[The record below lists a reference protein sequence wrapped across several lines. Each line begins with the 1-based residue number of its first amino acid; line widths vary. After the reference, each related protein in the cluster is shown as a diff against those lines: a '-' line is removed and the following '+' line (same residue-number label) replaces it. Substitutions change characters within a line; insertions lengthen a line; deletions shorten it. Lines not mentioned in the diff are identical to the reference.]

1 MIYETDD
8 EDFTAA
14 DYAAYEQSRAKHK
27 AALYNAIVTRLQAC
41 PIPNRILAMLI
52 GELNKWR
59 NTESKDTL
67 HHVKRTLYRYE
78 MLHD

>member
-8 EDFTAA
+8 DDYTAQE
-14 DYAAYEQSRAKHK
+14 YAAYERSRARHK

-41 PIPNRILAMLI
+41 PIPNRVLSMLI

-59 NTESKDTL
+59 NTECKDTL
-67 HHVKRTLYRYE
+67 HNVKVTMYRYE
-78 MLHD
+78 SLLA